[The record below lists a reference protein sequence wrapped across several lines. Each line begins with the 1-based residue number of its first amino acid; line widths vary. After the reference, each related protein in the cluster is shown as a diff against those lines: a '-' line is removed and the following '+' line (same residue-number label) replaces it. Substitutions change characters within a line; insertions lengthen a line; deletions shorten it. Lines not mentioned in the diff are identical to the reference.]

1 MASVIAR
8 GTLISPGFSRPSV
21 IWCMLRL
28 HGRRGGNGGVE
39 GWGWSEQSGLT
50 TMHGGTR
57 ATRTDALTDM
67 HTCVWMF
74 TKTLIPAFLFSPSK
88 RPQGAAVKASRARTH
103 ARMHVCMQCCFF
115 LHSYYVSIYVSLR
128 RFLVAA
134 QFLWKIFPQKASQQ
148 LRVPVNQLILMEPK
162 KVILVGDSDFWF
174 DAMGIFFFLF
184 IFFCC
189 STSSP
194 FQQGSVP
201 TTSQTFIQ
209 SLLPELHHGTG

>member
-103 ARMHVCMQCCFF
+103 ARTHVCMQCFFFTLILCLNLCFSEALSCRCTISLENISTKGIAAIKGSSEPTDPHGAEKGHFGWWLWFLIWCHGDLFF
-115 LHSYYVSIYVSLR
+115 LVY
-128 RFLVAA
+128 
-134 QFLWKIFPQKASQQ
+134 
-148 LRVPVNQLILMEPK
+148 
-162 KVILVGDSDFWF
+162 
-174 DAMGIFFFLF
+174 
-184 IFFCC
+184 FFCC
-189 STSSP
+189 ST
-194 FQQGSVP
+194 
-201 TTSQTFIQ
+201 
-209 SLLPELHHGTG
+209 